1 MFDAHCSAC
10 DQRRLVFTSQITS
23 LANTDHGIEVAYT
36 CWCSADQTWRTGVLA
51 AA

>member
-1 MFDAHCSAC
+1 MFDAYCSDC
-10 DQRRLVFTSQITS
+10 DKRQLVFSSQIQS

-36 CWCSADQTWRTGVLA
+36 CWLGHEQVWTTGLLA

>member
-1 MFDAHCSAC
+1 MFDAYCTAC
-10 DQRRLVFTSQITS
+10 DKRQLVFSSQITS

-36 CWCSADQTWRTGVLA
+36 CWSGHDQTWTTGVLA